1 MRFGFLTKLIDAAEE
16 TGAGAAITLPADA
29 TVRVHAIISGT
40 ATVKLQGSID
50 GTTWFD
56 LYTATATEAFTSESW
71 PYMRGN
77 VTAYTSGTVT
87 VWAAA

>member
-1 MRFGFLTKLIDAAEE
+1 MQFEHNTTLLNAAEA
-16 TGAGAAITLPADA
+16 TGAGPVFNPPADA
-29 TVRVHAIISGT
+29 TVRLHATISNT

-56 LYTATATEAFTSESW
+56 LYTVTATEAFTSDAW
-71 PYMRGN
+71 PYLRGN

-87 VWAAA
+87 LLAAW